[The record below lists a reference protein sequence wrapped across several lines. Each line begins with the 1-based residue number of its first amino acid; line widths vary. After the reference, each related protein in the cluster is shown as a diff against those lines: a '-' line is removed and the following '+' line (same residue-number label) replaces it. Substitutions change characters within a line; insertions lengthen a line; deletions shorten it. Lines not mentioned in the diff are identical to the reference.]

1 MVTTKFGKLNHR
13 RGASKPV
20 QRLYGR
26 EARIF
31 RQLCPQVSLHM
42 MHVVFVPA
50 VAYRARGA
58 LRHHS
63 GRSP

>member
-1 MVTTKFGKLNHR
+1 MVTTKTGKLNHR

-31 RQLCPQVSLHM
+31 RQRYPEVSLHM
-42 MHVVFVPA
+42 IHIFKPA
-50 VAYRARGA
+50 IAYRARGA
-58 LRHHS
+58 LCQHS